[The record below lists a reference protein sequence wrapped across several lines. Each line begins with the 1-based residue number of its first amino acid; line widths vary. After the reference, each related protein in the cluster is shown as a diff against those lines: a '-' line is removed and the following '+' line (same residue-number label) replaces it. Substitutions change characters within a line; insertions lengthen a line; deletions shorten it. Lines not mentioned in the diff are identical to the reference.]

1 MSEKEDSLDGLEGKE
16 LTNEFKRRAQARM
29 DGPNPLRP
37 THTVYFVRDRG
48 DDQKSA
54 WDRIGVAWT
63 NRDGSLSCK
72 LDSIPVNG
80 RFQIRKND
88 S

>member
-1 MSEKEDSLDGLEGKE
+1 MNDEEDLKEDY
-16 LTNEFKRRAQARM
+16 KRRAMAHM
-29 DGPNPLRP
+29 NGPNPLKP
-37 THTVYFVRDRG
+37 THTIYWVRERG
-48 DDQKSA
+48 EGAKAA

-72 LDSIPVNG
+72 VDLFPKHG

-88 S
+88 

>member
-1 MSEKEDSLDGLEGKE
+1 MSDTDDIKE
-16 LTNEFKRRAQARM
+16 EFKRRAQEHM
-29 DGPNPLRP
+29 SGPNPHKP
-37 THTVYFVRDRG
+37 THTIYWIRERG
-48 DDQKSA
+48 DDAKAA

-72 LDSIPVNG
+72 VDLFPKDG

-88 S
+88 